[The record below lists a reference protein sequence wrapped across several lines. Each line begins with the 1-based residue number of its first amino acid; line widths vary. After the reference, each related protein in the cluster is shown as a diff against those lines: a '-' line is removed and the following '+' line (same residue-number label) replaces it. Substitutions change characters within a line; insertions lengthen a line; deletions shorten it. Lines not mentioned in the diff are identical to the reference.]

1 MILCILS
8 FFKDIAEVDLDKVL
22 DDDEMS
28 ELHLG
33 KIADAMF
40 DWKGKI
46 AEHLHLSLP
55 ETEEIKMANRE
66 RLDLQKY
73 KNSMCNKCPRLI
85 FRDLAGHK
93 NSL

>member
-8 FFKDIAEVDLDKVL
+8 FFKDVAEVDLDKVL

-33 KIADAMF
+33 KIADAMS
-40 DWKGKI
+40 DWRGKI
-46 AEHLHLSLP
+46 AEQLHLSFP
-55 ETEEIKMANRE
+55 ETEEIKMANPT

-73 KNSMCNKCPRLI
+73 ENSTRNE
-85 FRDLAGHK
+85 
-93 NSL
+93 